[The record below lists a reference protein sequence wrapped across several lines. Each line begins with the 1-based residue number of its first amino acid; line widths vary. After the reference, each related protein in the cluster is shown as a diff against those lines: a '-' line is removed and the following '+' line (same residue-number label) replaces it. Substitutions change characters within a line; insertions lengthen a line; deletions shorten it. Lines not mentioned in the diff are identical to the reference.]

1 MEVTR
6 EVFFE
11 VPADEVWAAL
21 TEAERLERWFANEV
35 EIDPVPGGRAVF
47 RWQNGEQRE
56 ALVEEVEEERA
67 LELRWLDD
75 GGNVRLE
82 LDELP
87 GGTRLRVTESGP
99 EFAAALGLQAMAGCL
114 VA

>member
-1 MEVTR
+1 MEVVR

-11 VPADEVWAAL
+11 APPDEVWAAL
-21 TEAERLERWFANEV
+21 TEAERLEEWFANEV
-35 EIDPVPGGRAVF
+35 EIDPVEGGHAVF
-47 RWQNGEQRE
+47 RWQNGERRE
-56 ALVEEVEEERA
+56 ALVEQVAEEEA

-75 GGNVRLE
+75 GGSVRLE

-87 GGTRLRVTESGP
+87 EGTRLRVTESSP
-99 EFAAALGLQAMAGCL
+99 EFSTALGLQAMAGCM